1 MDTKIIRKDPLAL
14 VDAGKLVSGLGKKA
28 ELPTIQQ
35 KVQTFAKKFS
45 KITSANAAKLSED
58 LKKLEIPMFTE
69 ESISQI
75 CNILPQDLAEL
86 KSIFAGS
93 KISISP
99 ENFKKILDVVI
110 KYSKK

>member
-1 MDTKIIRKDPLAL
+1 MDTKIIKKEPLAL
-14 VDAGKLVSGLGKKA
+14 VDAGKIVSGLGKKA

-45 KITSANAAKLSED
+45 KITSANVAKLAKE
-58 LKKLEIPMFTE
+58 LHGLEIPLFTE
-69 ESISQI
+69 DNIAQI

-99 ENFKKILDVVI
+99 ENFKKILDIVI